1 MEEGVEQVSSG
12 HVVSPSVGGSISQRF
27 TLEGTLPVK
36 NLRSFLLPWRA
47 HDFRLTQGILTYYSF
62 SAS

>member
-12 HVVSPSVGGSISQRF
+12 HLVSPSVGGSISQRF

-36 NLRSFLLPWRA
+36 NL
-47 HDFRLTQGILTYYSF
+47 
-62 SAS
+62 